1 MSTIAAGTTI
11 TTSLVSTGDT
21 TGVLQLQVNGTTP
34 SITLATSGALG
45 VGSTPSYGT
54 SGQALVSNGS
64 GAAPSWGSAG
74 TSKGQSII
82 FAMIFGS

>member
-11 TTSLVSTGDT
+11 TTSLVNTGDT
-21 TGVLQLQVNGTTP
+21 TGVLQFQVNGTTP

-45 VGSTPSYGT
+45 VGSSPSYGT
-54 SGQALVSNGS
+54 SGQALLSNGS

-74 TSKGQSII
+74 VSKGQSIV
-82 FAMIFGS
+82 FSLVWRK